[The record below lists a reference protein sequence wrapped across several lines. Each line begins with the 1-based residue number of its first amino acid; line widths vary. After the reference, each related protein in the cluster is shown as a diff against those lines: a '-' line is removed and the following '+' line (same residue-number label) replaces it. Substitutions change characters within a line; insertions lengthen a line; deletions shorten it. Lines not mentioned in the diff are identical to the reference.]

1 MTELTK
7 QARFGLGHKLAVL
20 LAAIA
25 AVCAVQA
32 GEISFTGADASA
44 PTDLSLPG
52 NWDGGASDGYA
63 HGLENHL
70 QIRCR

>member
-1 MTELTK
+1 MTKLTK
-7 QARFGLGHKLAVL
+7 RARSGRVRKLAAL

-52 NWDGGASDGYA
+52 NWDGGALPGVRSCYGRA
-63 HGLENHL
+63 
-70 QIRCR
+70 